1 MKLRRGTGSGW
12 ANFFLAGAALV
23 LVPMFSGCSAAMQQA
38 GNVVRQAVNGAT
50 YHVARTFQLGGDGG
64 WDYLLAD
71 AVQHRLYIS
80 RGTHVMVWDTKSEK
94 LIGDIPN
101 TPGVHGVALAPDLN
115 RGFTSNGRDSS
126 VTIFDLTSL
135 ATIGVIHGTGR
146 NPDAITYDPVSK
158 RVFTFNGGSASATAI
173 DAATGTIVGTVPL
186 GGKPENGQ
194 PDGEGNI
201 TVNIEDK
208 SNVVKFDTRSL
219 AVSATWPLAPCEE
232 PTGMGADL
240 AHHRLIIGCGN
251 KLMAIMD
258 ANTGR
263 VVATV
268 PVGGGVD
275 ASGYDPNAGL
285 AFTSNG
291 EGSVT
296 VVRQDSPDSYTVVA
310 TVPTKARARTMALDP
325 ATGRV
330 YTVTADFGPAPAATT
345 ANPRPRP
352 PMIPG
357 SFTLL
362 VLER

>member
-1 MKLRRGTGSGW
+1 MLRSKLRESSRNLVPG
-12 ANFFLAGAALV
+12 LAALIGLL
-23 LVPMFSGCSAAMQQA
+23 LVSACSAVMHQA
-38 GNVVRQAVNGAT
+38 GTALARTVNGAT

-71 AVQHRLYIS
+71 PVQHRLYIS
-80 RGTHVMVWDTKSEK
+80 RGTHVMVWDTKAEK
-94 LIGDIPN
+94 LVGDIPN
-101 TPGVHGVALAPDLN
+101 TPGVHGAALAPDLN

-126 VTIFDLTSL
+126 VTIFDLTTL

-173 DAATGTIVGTVPL
+173 DGATGTIVGTVPL
-186 GGKPENGQ
+186 GGKPETGQ

-219 AVSATWPLAPCEE
+219 AVLATWPLAPCEE

-240 AHHRLIIGCGN
+240 RNHRLIIGCGN

-258 ANTGR
+258 SKNGR

-268 PVGGGVD
+268 PVGDGVD
-275 ASGYDPNAGL
+275 ASGYDSNTGL

-296 VVRQDSPDSYTVVA
+296 VVRQDSPDAYTVVA
-310 TVPTKARARTMALDP
+310 TVPTKARARTMALDTS
-325 ATGRV
+325 TGRV
-330 YTVTADFGPAPAATT
+330 YTVTADFGTAPAAT
-345 ANPRPRP
+345 AAAPRPRP

>member
-1 MKLRRGTGSGW
+1 MKSRFS
-12 ANFFLAGAALV
+12 LAVALALAIFAAQSSAQSKRTVVDGAA
-23 LVPMFSGCSAAMQQA
+23 
-38 GNVVRQAVNGAT
+38 
-50 YHVARTFQLGGDGG
+50 YHVAHTYQLGGDGG
-64 WDYLLAD
+64 WDYVVAD
-71 AVQHRLYIS
+71 PVQHRLYIS
-80 RGTHVMVWDTKSEK
+80 RGTHVMVWDMNTEK
-94 LIGDIPN
+94 VINDIPN
-101 TPGVHGVALAPDLN
+101 TLGVHGVALAHDLN

-126 VTIFDLTSL
+126 VTIFDLNTL
-135 ATIGVIHGTGR
+135 ATIGVVHGTGA

-158 RVFTFNGGSASATAI
+158 RVFTFNGRSASATAI

-186 GGKPENGQ
+186 GGKPETGQ
-194 PDGEGNI
+194 PDGQGHI

-208 SNVVKFDTRSL
+208 GNVVKFDTRSL
-219 AVSATWPLAPCEE
+219 AVMATWPLAPCEE

-240 AHHRLIIGCGN
+240 KNHRLIIGCGN
-251 KLMAIMD
+251 KLMAIMNSD
-258 ANTGR
+258 DGR

-275 ASGYDPNAGL
+275 ASGYDPTTGL

-296 VVRQDSPDSYTVVA
+296 VVRQDSPDGYTVVA

-325 ATGRV
+325 STGRI
-330 YTVTADFGPAPAATT
+330 YTVTADFGPVPAATT
-345 ANPRPRP
+345 EVPRPRA

-357 SFTLL
+357 SFVLL